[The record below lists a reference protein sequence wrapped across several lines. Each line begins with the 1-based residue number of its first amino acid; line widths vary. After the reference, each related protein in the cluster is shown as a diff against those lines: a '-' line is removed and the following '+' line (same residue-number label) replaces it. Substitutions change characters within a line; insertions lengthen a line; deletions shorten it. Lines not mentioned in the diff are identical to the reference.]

1 MPIIAPSLSP
11 YNGSPEQN
19 GQSMKRT
26 LEGMAKAGEPL
37 LREALDAIRAHQ
49 TAQDN
54 GASPETIE
62 RLRVL
67 ADSLYH
73 AVVDFQVLEAGSL
86 SESIS
91 LISRH

>member
-1 MPIIAPSLSP
+1 
-11 YNGSPEQN
+11 
-19 GQSMKRT
+19 MKRT
-26 LEGMAKAGEPL
+26 LKGLARAGEPL

-49 TAQDN
+49 AAQDS

-73 AVVDFQVLEAGSL
+73 AVVDFQLLQAGSL
-86 SESIS
+86 SESI
-91 LISRH
+91 H

>member
-1 MPIIAPSLSP
+1 MPVITPSLSL
-11 YNGSPEQN
+11 YDGSTEQN
-19 GQSMKRT
+19 GRSMERT

-37 LREALDAIRAHQ
+37 LREALDAMRAHQ
-49 TAQDN
+49 AGQDN

-67 ADSLYH
+67 ADSVYY

-86 SESIS
+86 SESI
-91 LISRH
+91 H

>member
-1 MPIIAPSLSP
+1 MPAIRPSLSP
-11 YNGSPEQN
+11 YDGSTEQN

-26 LEGMAKAGEPL
+26 LEGMAKSGEPL

-49 TAQDN
+49 AAQDN

-67 ADSLYH
+67 ADSVYH

-86 SESIS
+86 PESI
-91 LISRH
+91 H

>member
-1 MPIIAPSLSP
+1 
-11 YNGSPEQN
+11 
-19 GQSMKRT
+19 MKRT

-37 LREALDAIRAHQ
+37 LRDALDAIRSHQ
-49 TAQDN
+49 AAQDS

-73 AVVDFQVLEAGSL
+73 AVVDFQLLEAGNL
-86 SESIS
+86 PESI
-91 LISRH
+91 H